1 MITHQN
7 SRIFGPGGCLTPQ
20 AIRAYLDGNMSAAA
34 RMQVEEHNRHCRLCA
49 KALEGFR
56 SHHRMPYVQSDLNFL
71 SKKIRRTYVSEG
83 TQPLRKLPLLILIS
97 LAISIVLLIAV
108 FFIIRMLQTGL

>member
-1 MITHQN
+1 MVTHPH
-7 SRIFGPGGCLTPQ
+7 SRIFSPGGCLTPQ
-20 AIRAYLDGNMSAAA
+20 AIRAYLDGKMTGASKI
-34 RMQVEEHNRHCRLCA
+34 QVEEHIRRCRLCS

-71 SKKIRRTYVSEG
+71 SKKVRKKYIPEG

-97 LAISIVLLIAV
+97 LAISIVLLLAII
-108 FFIIRMLQTGL
+108 FIIRMLQAGL